1 MRPALRVKDFRR
13 LSAAFALS
21 RAGDQIFSIA
31 LIVYVLERTGS
42 ATWVAALMVVRLLP
56 IVVVGPVAGVL
67 ADRFPRRRLM
77 VATDLVRLVLMVGLV
92 ILVAADA
99 PLVVII
105 GLTVVAGV
113 AGTPYLPSFTAS
125 LPRVVDE
132 RHLAGANAVVS
143 VVDYLATIV
152 GPALGAVVAATWG
165 LEAALVVNAASFALS
180 ALLLMTVRGQVDARL
195 AGEDADVTHDG
206 ADGAEGA
213 EGAES
218 AAAAWQGM
226 GHELAD
232 GVRAVTSDPVL
243 RVMTA
248 AIVLSTLA
256 FGFELV
262 YMVFVSRDLLGTGA
276 SGVGWLDA
284 AVGVGGVVG
293 ALFVSRLADTRRP
306 RSVLAWVSL
315 LSILPMAALAW
326 VSSPA
331 VAYALLLVEGAAGV
345 ALDVVVI
352 TTMQRSVRDELLA
365 RADALISS
373 VAVAATMV
381 GGLLA
386 PVLLAAVGLRASLV
400 IAAVVPVLVLV
411 VLVARL
417 RPVVESAADVQRR
430 DEVLAL
436 LETIGPLR
444 DLAPT
449 EREQLALAAR
459 PRTVPAGETIVRQ
472 GDEPTLVLLLA
483 TGHCDVLQA
492 HPPQGAH
499 LIATVQGP
507 DLVGEIGVVGR
518 RPRTATV
525 VATTECT
532 GYDVPAETFR
542 DVLSIGNAELPT
554 LRSAIGSRLSRSL
567 AS

>member
-56 IVVVGPVAGVL
+56 IVVVGPVAGVV

-92 ILVAADA
+92 ILVAGDA

-105 GLTVVAGV
+105 GVTVVAGV

-132 RHLAGANAVVS
+132 RNLAGANAVVS
-143 VVDYLATIV
+143 VLDYLATIV

-206 ADGAEGA
+206 ADGA

-331 VAYALLLVEGAAGV
+331 VAYGLLLVEGAAGV

-525 VATTECT
+525 VATTDCT